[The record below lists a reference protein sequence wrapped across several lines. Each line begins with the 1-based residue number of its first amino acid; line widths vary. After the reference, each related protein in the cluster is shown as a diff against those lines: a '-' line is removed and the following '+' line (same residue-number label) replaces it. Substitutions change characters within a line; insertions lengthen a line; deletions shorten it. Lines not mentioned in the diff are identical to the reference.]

1 MSSNG
6 NAFNAK
12 KGWAV
17 ASLIGKLT
25 GKFNSGK
32 KKFNLSRGFGFGTIL
47 KMLCAIILALTCVK
61 LAHATGTDLLSSQT
75 STVNATFGADSS
87 LVKWFYIA
95 EIIIGLF
102 LFIKTRSP
110 LVFGG
115 VVLAIIA
122 TKVGFSVAG

>member
-17 ASLIGKLT
+17 ASLIGKV
-25 GKFNSGK
+25 KQQFD
-32 KKFNLSRGFGFGTIL
+32 LSRRFTLSGTL
-47 KMLCAIILALTCVK
+47 KIISAAVLALMFTK
-61 LAHATGTDLLSSQT
+61 LAHATGTDLLSSQNSTVT
-75 STVNATFGADSS
+75 STFGSDSS

-115 VVLAIIA
+115 IVFAIIA
-122 TKVGFSVAG
+122 TKVGFSIAS